1 MSQVSDQT
9 TPRQDTNTLLPSSER
24 QGVSEEVLN
33 ALETYKKKDTTKV
46 VVRFRG
52 VGNAPIMRQNVYT
65 IAASHRFQAVIQFL
79 RRKLAWQKG
88 EPLFL
93 YINYAFSPAPDDIV
107 SNLFKSFST
116 EGYLIVNYSTTPA
129 WG

>member
-46 VVRFRG
+46 GVRFRG
-52 VGNAPIMRQNVYT
+52 VGNAPIMR
-65 IAASHRFQAVIQFL
+65 
-79 RRKLAWQKG
+79 
-88 EPLFL
+88 
-93 YINYAFSPAPDDIV
+93 
-107 SNLFKSFST
+107 
-116 EGYLIVNYSTTPA
+116 
-129 WG
+129 